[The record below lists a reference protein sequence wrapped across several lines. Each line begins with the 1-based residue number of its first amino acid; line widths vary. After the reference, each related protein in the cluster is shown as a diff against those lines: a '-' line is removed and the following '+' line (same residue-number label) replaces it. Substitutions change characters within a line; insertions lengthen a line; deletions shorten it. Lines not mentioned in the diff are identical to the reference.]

1 MVKYRAGPSSPK
13 AAQANPESRVA
24 TAAIA
29 TGRLLRKAGG
39 ETRRSKFCPLTALEF
54 GFRSRGPGMT
64 GPLAAHE
71 SAHKPPAP
79 KLHLCG
85 LKLQNFRNY
94 AHAALSFAPRHAV
107 FTGENGAGKTNL
119 LEAIS
124 LLSPGRG
131 MRRGNYADMVRAGA
145 ENGFAIHADLMTE
158 DGEVSLGTG
167 NGAEGGGIDPTRRLR
182 VNGAPA
188 KNADAFLEYLRVVWI
203 TPQMDGLFSGPSAD
217 RRRFLD
223 RLVLAID
230 PSHGARVLDYEKSM
244 RARNKLFEDGSGDAR
259 WFDAIEAQMAELGTA
274 IAAARAE
281 LVSLLTGMM
290 VLMPAESPFPR
301 ADLILEGALEEKLAA
316 ASAVELEES
325 WRASLRQ
332 NRNLDRAAGRALEG
346 PHRSDLTVR
355 HAPKQMDAALSST
368 GEQKALLIGIVL
380 SHARLVAKMTGA
392 PPILLLDEIAA
403 HLDQGRREALFDIIG
418 DIGAQAFM
426 TGTDRGLFDGL
437 EGRAGF
443 FEVKGGEVS

>member
-1 MVKYRAGPSSPK
+1 M
-13 AAQANPESRVA
+13 
-24 TAAIA
+24 
-29 TGRLLRKAGG
+29 
-39 ETRRSKFCPLTALEF
+39 ET
-54 GFRSRGPGMT
+54 
-64 GPLAAHE
+64 
-71 SAHKPPAP
+71 PAP
-79 KLHLCG
+79 KLHICG
-85 LKLQNFRNY
+85 LKLQDFRNY
-94 AHAALSFAPRHAV
+94 ASASLSFAPRHAV

-119 LEAIS
+119 LEALS

-131 MRRGNYADMVRAGA
+131 MRRANYADMARAGS
-145 ENGFAIHADLMTE
+145 ENGFAVHADLHTE

-167 NGAEGGGIDPTRRLR
+167 NGAEGGGTEATRKLR

-203 TPQMDGLFSGPSAD
+203 TPQMDGLFSGPSVE

-230 PSHGARVLDYEKSM
+230 PAHGARVLDYEKSM
-244 RARNKLFEDGSGDAR
+244 RARNRLFEEGRDDAR
-259 WFDAIEAQMAELGTA
+259 WFDAIEAQMAELGVA

-281 LVSLLTGMM
+281 LTNLLAGMM
-290 VLMPAESPFPR
+290 ALLPQDSPFPR
-301 ADLILEGALEEKLAA
+301 AELTLEGALEEKLSLS
-316 ASAVELEES
+316 SAVELEEA

-332 NRNLDRAAGRALEG
+332 NRALDRSAGRALEG
-346 PHRSDLTVR
+346 PHRSDLLVR

-380 SHARLVAKMTGA
+380 SHARLVTKMTGT

-403 HLDQGRREALFDIIG
+403 HLDQTRRAALFAIID

-426 TGTDRGLFDGL
+426 TGTDRALFDAL
-437 EGRAGF
+437 EGQAGF
-443 FEVKGGEVS
+443 FEVAGGEVQG

>member
-1 MVKYRAGPSSPK
+1 M
-13 AAQANPESRVA
+13 
-24 TAAIA
+24 
-29 TGRLLRKAGG
+29 
-39 ETRRSKFCPLTALEF
+39 ETPV
-54 GFRSRGPGMT
+54 
-64 GPLAAHE
+64 
-71 SAHKPPAP
+71 P
-79 KLHLCG
+79 KLHLSG
-85 LKLQNFRNY
+85 LKLHDFRNY

-131 MRRGNYADMVRAGA
+131 MRRANYADMVRAGA
-145 ENGFAIHADLMTE
+145 QNGFAVHADLVTE

-167 NGAEGGGIDPTRRLR
+167 NGAEGGGLEATRRLR

-188 KNADAFLEYLRVVWI
+188 KNADAFLEYLRIVWI

-230 PSHGARVLDYEKSM
+230 PSHGTRVLDYEKSM
-244 RARNKLFEDGSGDAR
+244 RARNRLFEEGRDDPR
-259 WFDAIEAQMAELGTA
+259 WFDAIEAQMAELGVA

-281 LVSLLTGMM
+281 LVHLITGMM
-290 VLMPAESPFPR
+290 ALLPADSPFPR
-301 ADLILEGALEEKLAA
+301 ADLTLEGALEERLAS

-325 WRASLRQ
+325 WRAALR
-332 NRNLDRAAGRALEG
+332 NSRALDRAAGRALEG
-346 PHRSDLTVR
+346 PHRADLLVR

-380 SHARLVAKMTGA
+380 SHARLTAQMTGA

-403 HLDQGRREALFDIIG
+403 HLDRGRREALFSIID

-426 TGTDRGLFDGL
+426 TGTERALFDGL
-437 EGRAGF
+437 GERAGF
-443 FEVKGGEVS
+443 FEVAGGEVRGE